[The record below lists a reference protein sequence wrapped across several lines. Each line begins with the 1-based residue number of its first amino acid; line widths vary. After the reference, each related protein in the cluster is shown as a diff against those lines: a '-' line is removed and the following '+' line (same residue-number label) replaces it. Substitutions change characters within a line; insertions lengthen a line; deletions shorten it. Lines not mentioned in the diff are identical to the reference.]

1 MIRPRAVVS
10 PRSGPRVALRR
21 MEREGIPDMFIVDRN
36 NHLQGLVTMGDAIEA
51 ARRGETL
58 LENLAYRDVPRVTL
72 DTVMDELLPLAAAS
86 EWPIAV
92 VDEEDRLLGI
102 IPRTVMLST
111 LAGKLRT
118 NGNQAVDPQTV
129 PESAVSLSQ

>member
-1 MIRPRAVVS
+1 MPRGS
-10 PRSGPRVALRR
+10 R
-21 MEREGIPDMFIVDRN
+21 
-36 NHLQGLVTMGDAIEA
+36 
-51 ARRGETL
+51 
-58 LENLAYRDVPRVTL
+58 

-129 PESAVSLSQ
+129 PEPAVSLSQ